1 MLPTMGKRS
10 SRLGL
15 ALALI
20 ASGVCSAG
28 AGGGAAAPRGGTRD
42 RRIPATAQPGSTA
55 GPSAANSIRPRICL
69 VLSGGGA
76 RGMAHIGVL
85 KVIEQLK
92 IPIDCIAGSSMGA
105 VVGGLYASGMTASE
119 IDATMRSVDW
129 QEAFRDDPPRRD
141 LAFRRKQDDRNFLVR
156 LPLGLKH
163 FHILLPKGFIQG
175 QKLQETLRQLTLPF
189 SNTTEFDRLP
199 TPFRAVATDL
209 ETGKAV
215 VLDKGDLSIVMRAS
229 ISAPGVFAPVDY
241 QGRLLVDGGLAENL
255 PIDIARAMNPDIL
268 IVSDVS
274 FPLQSRKRLE
284 SALSISNQML
294 AILVRK
300 DSDRQKAGLTAHDIL
315 IEPDLGTTTPT
326 DFTAAASSIEQGEA
340 AARGAI
346 PRLAA
351 LSVEDGA
358 YGAYAARR
366 ATRQPGLPTIRFV
379 RVDAESRRYERTIL
393 AEMQPLVGKPLDLD
407 AIGARITEL
416 YGLGYFETLDY
427 TLVTQGSGAEEQ
439 TGIEVRARRKSW
451 GPNYV
456 RFGLNLQDDFQG
468 NSQYNAA
475 ARFLQTEI
483 DDLGAELLTVVQ
495 IGSDP
500 KVTSEFYQPLD
511 ALQTWFVAPSA
522 RVEGRDLP
530 IYQNNLQIAD
540 FRDREVEGDIDFG
553 RNLGNWGEIRVGWHR
568 INGLEYNRWGNPN
581 LVTPQYNNGGY
592 FFKFSYD
599 RLDNVHFPR
608 EGQTLHAAM
617 GCRPHQ
623 FGLGLLLGSRDRGLV
638 DGELPRPQYP
648 APVGIGRHG
657 AGRRLQADRRA
668 GLLFVGR
675 LLQSL
680 GARTLVPAR
689 SQLCDRARHLLSQN
703 QPGRGGFLR
712 ISGLRRHVT
721 GGGQYLGASRRHQ
734 LGIGPQG
741 RLAVPG
747 LRYLSRTGLPGL
759 GLRRAN
765 GQRRL
770 LFVPGPDF
778 LGATRRIN
786 GVEATPTLK
795 VRSGTTANV
804 SEAQSEPAALG
815 ELLDFLEHQR
825 GLVADARVFVLAG
838 HVFQDAVALRCR
850 EEPVGLLPVGA
861 EQPRER
867 VAGTQSHA
875 DTERSRQHRHSPHQI
890 LSIRNSHGGKTSRMD
905 HAPPADQRRIRVLD
919 SAAFRKR

>member
-1 MLPTMGKRS
+1 
-10 SRLGL
+10 L
-15 ALALI
+15 ALTLI
-20 ASGVCSAG
+20 TSCVWSAG
-28 AGGGAAAPRGGTRD
+28 VAGSAAAAADTP
-42 RRIPATAQPGSTA
+42 PPA
-55 GPSAANSIRPRICL
+55 GPVANPIHPRICL

-85 KVIEQLK
+85 KVLEDLK
-92 IPIDCIAGSSMGA
+92 VPIDCIAGSSMGA
-105 VVGGLYASGMTASE
+105 VVGGLYASGMTASQ
-119 IDATMRSVDW
+119 IDASMHSVDW

-189 SNTTEFDRLP
+189 SNSTEFDRLP

-209 ETGKAV
+209 ETGGAV
-215 VLDKGDLSIVMRAS
+215 VLDQGDLSIVMRAS

-255 PIDIARAMNPDIL
+255 PIDAARKMNPDIL

-274 FPLQSRKRLE
+274 FPLRSREQLD

-300 DSDRQKAGLTAHDIL
+300 DTDRQKASLAPQDIL
-315 IEPDLGTTTPT
+315 IEPVLGTTTAT
-326 DFTAAASSIEQGEA
+326 DFTAAAGSITQGEA
-340 AARGAI
+340 AARDAI

-351 LSVEDGA
+351 LSVDDSVYRA
-358 YGAYAARR
+358 YLARR

-379 RVDAESRRYERTIL
+379 RVDAQSKRYEKTIL

-407 AIGARITEL
+407 AVGARITEL

-427 TLVTQGSGAEEQ
+427 TLVNQGSGADEE

-451 GPNYV
+451 GPTYV

-500 KVTSEFYQPLD
+500 KLTSEFYQPLD

-522 RVEGRDLP
+522 RVEARDLP

-553 RNLGNWGEIRVGWHR
+553 RNLGNWGEIRLGWHR
-568 INGLEYNRWGNPN
+568 INGLEYNRWGNPD
-581 LVTPQYNNGGY
+581 LVTPQYNNGEY

-608 EGQTLHAAM
+608 DGQTFTLQWDANRTNLGADFSSDRVTADWLRAM
-617 GCRPHQ
+617 SRGRNT
-623 FGLGLLLGSRDRGLV
+623 LLLWMSGGTTL
-638 DGELPRPQYP
+638 DGDVKPTDVQDFY
-648 APVGIGRHG
+648 
-657 AGRRLQADRRA
+657 
-668 GLLFVGR
+668 
-675 LLQSL
+675 SL
-680 GARTLVPAR
+680 GGFFNLSGLAPLSLLGPNYAIARAIYFR
-689 SQLCDRARHLLSQN
+689 KIS
-703 QPGRGGFLR
+703 RGGEGFFEFPVYVGLSLEAGNTWVHRGDISYASAHKDASLFLAFDTFL
-712 ISGLRRHVT
+712 GPV
-721 GGGQYLGASRRHQ
+721 YLGSGYDGQTHNA
-734 LGIGPQG
+734 GY
-741 RLAVPG
+741 
-747 LRYLSRTGLPGL
+747 YL
-759 GLRRAN
+759 
-765 GQRRL
+765 
-770 LFVPGPDF
+770 F
-778 LGATRRIN
+778 LGRT
-786 GVEATPTLK
+786 
-795 VRSGTTANV
+795 
-804 SEAQSEPAALG
+804 
-815 ELLDFLEHQR
+815 F
-825 GLVADARVFVLAG
+825 
-838 HVFQDAVALRCR
+838 
-850 EEPVGLLPVGA
+850 
-861 EQPRER
+861 
-867 VAGTQSHA
+867 
-875 DTERSRQHRHSPHQI
+875 
-890 LSIRNSHGGKTSRMD
+890 
-905 HAPPADQRRIRVLD
+905 
-919 SAAFRKR
+919 